1 MHSLKPISKESIPR
15 ALLKAERYRLLN
27 EPREAES
34 ICQDILAA
42 DPQNQEALVCLI
54 LAMTDLFEGKR
65 GNVREVRA
73 LVDSLR
79 DPYSRVYY
87 AGVVEERWAKA
98 LLQDHQAVSTVH
110 HALIEAMELFE
121 KADAL
126 APTDNDDAVLR
137 WNTCVRLLERL
148 NYTPTP
154 KARSEH
160 EIFDEDVPLR

>member
-42 DPQNQEALVCLI
+42 DPQNQEALVCLV
-54 LAMTDLFEGKR
+54 LSMTDLFEGKR
-65 GNVREVRA
+65 GNVQEVRS

-79 DPYSRVYY
+79 DSYNRVYY

-98 LLQDHQAVSTVH
+98 LLQDHQAVSTVY
-110 HALIEAMELFE
+110 HALIEAMDLFE
-121 KADAL
+121 KADGM

-154 KARSEH
+154 KAQSEH